1 MLSLAHLTGRAFC
14 MSSQKQKDHKGS
26 LSPTA
31 RQGQA
36 EKAVVSFAFFLR
48 AERNA
53 SKLAFLSACRR
64 FFFFSFSRRGC

>member
-14 MSSQKQKDHKGS
+14 MNRQKQKDRKGS

-36 EKAVVSFAFFLR
+36 ATPFALR
-48 AERNA
+48 
-53 SKLAFLSACRR
+53 K
-64 FFFFSFSRRGC
+64 

>member
-14 MSSQKQKDHKGS
+14 MNRQKQKDRKGS

-36 EKAVVSFAFFLR
+36 ASPFEALR
-48 AERNA
+48 A
-53 SKLAFLSACRR
+53 
-64 FFFFSFSRRGC
+64 